1 MSLQEEVARLTGK
14 LVFEVSSA
22 PLQKFL
28 GMLKTAENAMTR
40 VGREAE
46 ALQKKLNLKLGITQ
60 AKDAKLKADAAVQQS
75 LSKQLA
81 TEMKLSK
88 LRRQQF
94 AEGLAQQRLVSAGKR
109 EESFL
114 QSAALKE
121 QIAQAVLSS
130 KQHKAQQE
138 ALKTQ
143 LGQAKL
149 QASAEQSKIREA
161 RYADILAR
169 RQARTVQLQQQAAM
183 HQTKLQRAEVA
194 LNNARASG
202 IRQAERHQAS
212 KLATALREARV
223 AAGTEQR
230 AKRFDMA
237 TERHT
242 WAAERHTAW
251 QAKQAEKAAPES
263 FDMMSLPK
271 GLGAASAALY
281 GLVKGV
287 SYLSERIERRQEAA
301 SDNQQFDF
309 TLMAAG
315 KNDKERKRIREA
327 YIANSQEYG
336 MKIDKQSAIEYSN
349 SIQGFRAQG
358 KTLEQAIQL
367 QKDQAA
373 VFRIGNLDA
382 TQQASARLQLM
393 QGYGKDR
400 FMGQDLRPLTDALG
414 MRLTNILYQAI
425 GKALGYKGDPNKLAG
440 FVLEAQHDGKV
451 NGAMVQQGLRDIV
464 AQSEELLERHK
475 GSLDAQAARLDN
487 DQYLQSENINKN
499 PELIE
504 ALGDRITAERQ
515 LTEALS
521 PLRESLMS
529 MDTWLTQ
536 FNTKAIR
543 WMIGRDK
550 EGNEVSNA
558 MKKDANPTPGSVGA
572 SLGPRLSPAAPDEQA
587 RLDDR
592 AQPGLLNGLRRLF
605 TGTTIEDDQAVA
617 QDNKERWKGGHIDPV
632 QRESFDVFKLKLSKL
647 ASQFE
652 GVSDESNQW
661 NQFRVP
667 QLLSAEEA
675 IAKATAVPTVYFPSP
690 SNPSTAQPTDQAS
703 SNGGSVTNVYNVESP
718 VSITVQPNPG
728 VDAAQVADMVGER
741 FHEEMSKVLRETGV
755 NQQEVQ

>member
-14 LVFEVSSA
+14 LAFEVSSA

-40 VGREAE
+40 VGCEAE

-212 KLATALREARV
+212 KLAAALREARV
-223 AAGTEQR
+223 ATGADQR

-237 TERHT
+237 AERQT

-251 QAKQAEKAAPES
+251 QAKQADLNAPQPM
-263 FDMMSLPK
+263 DLATVAT
-271 GLGAASAALY
+271 GLGAAGAAVYSLI
-281 GLVKGV
+281 KGV
-287 SYLSERIERRQEAA
+287 SYLSERVERRQETAA
-301 SDNQQFDF
+301 DNQQFDN
-309 TLMAAG
+309 TLLAAG
-315 KNDKERKRIREA
+315 NNEKERTRIKEA
-327 YIANSQEYG
+327 YISNSQEFG
-336 MKIDKQSAIEYSN
+336 MAINRESAVAYSN
-349 SIQGFRAQG
+349 MIQGFRAQG
-358 KTLEQAIQL
+358 KTLEEAIQL

-373 VFRIGNLDA
+373 VFRIGNLDK
-382 TQQASARLQLM
+382 TQQYSAALQLN
-393 QGYGKDR
+393 QGYSKDR

-414 MRLTNILYQAI
+414 TRLTTILYEAI
-425 GKALGYKGDPNKLAG
+425 GKALGYKGPKEKLAG

-451 NGAMVQQGLRDIV
+451 NGAMVQQGMRDIV
-464 AQSEELLERHK
+464 AQSQELLERHK
-475 GSLDAQAARLDN
+475 HSLDAQAMRVEN
-487 DQYLQSENINKN
+487 DRYLQSENINRD

-504 ALGDRITAERQ
+504 TLSERLTAERQ
-515 LTEALS
+515 LIESSKGLAEAFKSFDIGLTKFETGILRMLSGKNADNTERTPEQIAQEVARAGA
-521 PLRESLMS
+521 PEGMS
-529 MDTWLTQ
+529 
-536 FNTKAIR
+536 
-543 WMIGRDK
+543 
-550 EGNEVSNA
+550 
-558 MKKDANPTPGSVGA
+558 
-572 SLGPRLSPAAPDEQA
+572 
-587 RLDDR
+587 
-592 AQPGLLNGLRRLF
+592 
-605 TGTTIEDDQAVA
+605 
-617 QDNKERWKGGHIDPV
+617 IDPSV
-632 QRESFDVFKLKLSKL
+632 FGSSQSPTGEKVVDPIDKLWKWMFNIPDYSEGVAKDLKVDAPKGAFSFDDLSLKLGQI

-652 GVSDESNQW
+652 EMPDESNQW
-661 NQFRVP
+661 SEFRVP
-667 QLLSAEEA
+667 QLLSAKQA
-675 IAKATAVPTVYFPSP
+675 IARATSVPSAHFPDNENS
-690 SNPSTAQPTDQAS
+690 
-703 SNGGSVTNVYNVESP
+703 YNVQPQDSSSAAKGTVNATYNTVEP
-718 VSITVQPNPG
+718 TTVNITVTPPPG
-728 VDAAQVADMVGER
+728 IDTVQVANLVSEK
-741 FHEEMSKVLRETGV
+741 FHDEMGKLLRETGV